1 MGMDVVLDSKAEL
14 FIKTNGGILWIQ

>member
-1 MGMDVVLDSKAEL
+1 MGMDVVLDSKADL